1 MSDSIHRLL
10 LREVQEAL
18 ENSPVVLIHGA
29 RQTGKTTLAKLFERH
44 DGYAYISFDDDV
56 QCAAAQEDPKGFVAD
71 LPDKVI
77 LDEVQRVPELFT
89 SLKYAV
95 DQDPQRM
102 GRFILTGS
110 ASLLH
115 GRQTGSE
122 LAGRMSIL
130 QLRPLSQLEMQNNN
144 PQFLFQLKMQNN
156 NPQFLFRLFGKDFK
170 VGPAGRRLGKE
181 LAELVAAGGY
191 PAALKRSS
199 EKRRTDW
206 YRNYI
211 RLVQADTNNLDF
223 TAQQSSEALQDV
235 PHLRRI
241 YREDVLS
248 RLLQVAAAYT
258 AQPINLSKMAAPLQ
272 VSPPTI
278 RSYTLLLSQ
287 VFLLEELPAWYSNHI
302 EGLTKTAKLHMDDTG
317 LACALLGLNADKLSQ
332 DRRLYGHMVET
343 FVYQELKK
351 QADWYEDL
359 VRFHYYRD
367 DRKMEVD
374 LILEKG
380 GSLYGLA
387 VKAGSTP
394 SPADLKGLRALQQA
408 AGKRFELGVLL
419 YDGDAVVSYTPDKS
433 IIAAPI
439 SLLWDDLGMPCRSGK
454 LG

>member
-1 MSDSIHRLL
+1 MSDSIHRFLL
-10 LREVQEAL
+10 PEVQEAL
-18 ENSPVVLIHGA
+18 ADSPVVLIHGA
-29 RQTGKTTLAKLFERH
+29 RQTGKTTLAKLFEQN

-95 DQDPQRM
+95 DRDPQRM

-110 ASLLH
+110 ANLLH

-130 QLRPLSQLEMQNNN
+130 QLRPLSQLEIHNNK
-144 PQFLFQLKMQNN
+144 PQFLPL
-156 NPQFLFRLFGKDFK
+156 LFGKGFK
-170 VGPAGRRLGKE
+170 VASAGRRLGKE
-181 LAELVAAGGY
+181 LTELVVAGGY

-206 YRNYI
+206 YRNYT
-211 RLVQADTNNLDF
+211 RLVQADTNNLDVA
-223 TAQQSSEALQDV
+223 AQQSSEALQDV

-258 AQPINLSKMAAPLQ
+258 AQPINLSKMADPLQ

-302 EGLTKTAKLHMDDTG
+302 EGLTKTAKLHMGDTG

-332 DRRLYGHMVET
+332 DRMLYGHMVET

-351 QADWYEDL
+351 QANWYEDL

-433 IIAAPI
+433 IIAVPI
-439 SLLWDDLGMPCRSGK
+439 SLLWDGFGDALRGGRLG
-454 LG
+454 